1 MYRKIR
7 LLTKRKQQSSF
18 NHLVISRGDHEEVIT
33 SPTDMIHRLIQRN
46 LTHFS
51 QAQGTPFSIPPL
63 SETHN
68 ILTASPL
75 PAISQSSA
83 VQAILQ
89 YLKDSPNLPHISTE
103 INVEDIKSLYQAWK
117 ESTTTSPSG
126 LHLGHNKGLLQYE
139 NSDDL
144 HDIPNRL
151 FKIKTQ
157 FINLAIKHGVV
168 YDRWK
173 KINTVMIE
181 KQPNV
186 YHIDKL
192 RALHLFESDI
202 NGVLG
207 IIWGRRLMANA
218 E

>member
-1 MYRKIR
+1 M
-7 LLTKRKQQSSF
+7 
-18 NHLVISRGDHEEVIT
+18 
-33 SPTDMIHRLIQRN
+33 
-46 LTHFS
+46 
-51 QAQGTPFSIPPL
+51 
-63 SETHN
+63 
-68 ILTASPL
+68 
-75 PAISQSSA
+75 
-83 VQAILQ
+83 
-89 YLKDSPNLPHISTE
+89 
-103 INVEDIKSLYQAWK
+103 EDIKSLYQVWK

-126 LHLGHNKGLLQYE
+126 LHLGHDKDLLQYV

-192 RALHLFESDI
+192 RTLHLFESDI

-207 IIWGRRLMANA
+207 ILWG
-218 E
+218 